1 MDMEDDRVEKIISK
15 FLLHTCQQ
23 CHRPNYYFLAAVS
36 VCGQLAAEHPSDD
49 DKVNFIPLTTG
60 SAAEF
65 YIQPMLSCVGDI
77 DIMFHHNNELAIPT
91 GTRPPT
97 QLPADFHSRVHV
109 YDIIDSEFP
118 GYVYLMTS
126 YLLTECSDDGTY
138 NAVQCEREYT
148 CQLLRLIVT

>member
-1 MDMEDDRVEKIISK
+1 MENDHVEEIISK
-15 FLLHTCQQ
+15 FLLDTCQQ
-23 CHRPNYYFLAAVS
+23 YHHPNYHGSLTTLSCVS
-36 VCGQLAAEHPSDD
+36 VANNLVSDVD
-49 DKVNFIPLTTG
+49 EANLIPLITG
-60 SAAEF
+60 SLAEL

-77 DIMFHHNNELAIPT
+77 AVMYHRNNELAIPA

-109 YDIIDSEFP
+109 CDIIDSEFP

-138 NAVQCEREYT
+138 NAVQCEREYM
-148 CQLLRLIVT
+148 